1 MNKKK
6 IYPRYF
12 LLAALLVY
20 TIFYVVPGVLG
31 IVYSFSDKTIYSGN
45 EIHFVGLRNYI
56 QLIRQNRICHWNEK
70 HLFFYHYYHTDEK
83 CAGIRHCHCLK
94 PEAENQKYF
103 KSSVL
108 SSGYFE
114 HPDCGEIF
122 RARLLPD
129 AGIISQFL
137 GTFPK
142 SWDISTGLEPKP
154 LPCIWL

>member
-56 QLIRQNRICHWNEK
+56 QLIRQNRFVTGMKNT
-70 HLFFYHYYHTDEK
+70 FSFYHYYHTDEK
-83 CAGIRHCHCLK
+83 KCAGIWHCHCLK
-94 PEAENQKYF
+94 PN
-103 KSSVL
+103 
-108 SSGYFE
+108 
-114 HPDCGEIF
+114 
-122 RARLLPD
+122 
-129 AGIISQFL
+129 
-137 GTFPK
+137 
-142 SWDISTGLEPKP
+142 
-154 LPCIWL
+154 